1 MEEEAVSN
9 TIYPLTRKKQRAY
22 SSSDGIGI
30 VELTQFLNHYP
41 FGSTM
46 TILTDGKNLDLIILK
61 DS

>member
-22 SSSDGIGI
+22 SSDGIGI